1 MRKAG
6 LLLILVGLLASAC
19 AAPASTLTPTPE
31 TRPTVTPLGAAPS
44 SSQAT
49 PTGIAPTEP
58 SDLFPLPTPPLNK
71 SPLGTPLPE
80 SPVATPSGAAR
91 TLTVLTHDAFALSDA
106 VLQKFE
112 SDNNV
117 KVNFIKPGD
126 AGLALTRAILTKDNP
141 EADVIFGVDNT
152 FMGRALDAGILDTY
166 QPIGL
171 ASVPQEFQLDPTHH
185 LIPIDYGD
193 VCLNYDKAYFAQ
205 KKLQPPQTLADL
217 TKPEYKDMLVTENP
231 ADSSPGLAFM
241 LATVSAF
248 GEDKWLDYW
257 KQLKANGVKVVED
270 WNTAYY
276 TEFSGS
282 SGKGP
287 RPIVVSYASSPPAE
301 VVFANPPIDQA
312 PTAAVTGPQT
322 CFRQIEFAGIIKG
335 TKNRDLAEKWIDF
348 MLSLPYQQDIPLQ
361 QFVYPVNPQ
370 AKLPDVFVKW
380 STVAQQPANL
390 APDVIAQNRDKW
402 IEDWTNTVL
411 R

>member
-1 MRKAG
+1 
-6 LLLILVGLLASAC
+6 V
-19 AAPASTLTPTPE
+19 PAE
-31 TRPTVTPLGAAPS
+31 
-44 SSQAT
+44 
-49 PTGIAPTEP
+49 E
-58 SDLFPLPTPPLNK
+58 
-71 SPLGTPLPE
+71 E
-80 SPVATPSGAAR
+80 R
-91 TLTVLTHDAFALSDA
+91 TLTVLAHESFALSDA

-112 SDNNV
+112 SDNHV
-117 KVNFIKPGD
+117 KVNFIKQGD
-126 AGLALTRAILTKDNP
+126 AGQALTRALLTKDNP
-141 EADVIFGVDNT
+141 EADVLFGVDNT
-152 FMGRALDAGILDTY
+152 FMSRALDGGILEPY
-166 QPIGL
+166 QPSGL
-171 ASVPQEFQLDPTHH
+171 ANVPQEFQLDPSHQ

-193 VCLNYDKAYFAQ
+193 VCLNYDKAYFEQ

-231 ADSSPGLAFM
+231 AGSSPGLAFM

-312 PTAAVTGPQT
+312 PTVAVTGPKT
-322 CFRQIEFAGIIKG
+322 CFRQIEFASILKG

-348 MLSLPYQQDIPLQ
+348 MLSVPYQEDLPLN
-361 QFVYPVNPQ
+361 QFVYPVIPQ
-370 AKLPDVFVKW
+370 ATLPDAFVKW
-380 STVAQQPANL
+380 SKVAEQPANL
-390 APDVIAQNRDKW
+390 APVVIAKNRDKW
-402 IEDWTNTVL
+402 IEAWTNEVL